1 MYLGGFGRTRIIF
14 TSYLLF
20 SGKEDEIQPY
30 EQPPLNCNYTMLEVD
45 ENEWLSTSFTL
56 TK

>member
-1 MYLGGFGRTRIIF
+1 MYLEGFGGTRIIF

-30 EQPPLNCNYTMLEVD
+30 EQPPLSCNYTMLEVD
-45 ENEWLSTSFTL
+45 ENEWLSTSFTV

>member
-14 TSYLLF
+14 TSYLFF

-30 EQPPLNCNYTMLEVD
+30 EQPQLSCNDTMLEVD